1 VKRLLLALLAVT
13 VLLTGCGLSAN
24 DHPEAIPPENVPPGL
39 LDPDPTTT
47 TTGTANGADSTVT
60 VYLVERSDEGTKL
73 KAVDRMVADPSKP
86 GDLITALLT
95 QPTEDET
102 ARGLTTAIPAD
113 TVLLHTRTDEAD
125 DRILDIDVSRSL
137 FDVQGEELAT
147 AFAQIVW
154 TVSQLSTVREVRFL
168 VDGEPINAQD
178 AEGVEQDGPVS
189 TADYV
194 DLAPDG

>member
-1 VKRLLLALLAVT
+1 VRRLAIALLLGSLVLAS
-13 VLLTGCGLSAN
+13 CGLSEN

-39 LDPDPTTT
+39 LDADPSTT
-47 TTGTANGADSTVT
+47 TTGMASGEGSTVT
-60 VYLVERSDEGTKL
+60 VYLVERSEDGTKL
-73 KAVDRMVADPSKP
+73 TGVHRMVANSSNP
-86 GDLITALLT
+86 GDRITALLS
-95 QPTEDET
+95 QPTEEET

-113 TVLLHTRTDEAD
+113 TVLLHSAVEED
-125 DRILDIDVSRSL
+125 DQRILDIDVSSEL

-147 AFAQIVW
+147 AFAQFVW
-154 TVSQLSTVREVRFL
+154 TVSQLSSVREVRFL